1 MMALKKDIYI
11 FIIVVIVIIIVTF
24 MIVLVSPA
32 ESIYVLQI
40 SVEFFKFFFAKNCL
54 QHFH

>member
-40 SVEFFKFFFAKNCL
+40 SVGFF
-54 QHFH
+54 

>member
-40 SVEFFKFFFAKNCL
+40 SVEFF
-54 QHFH
+54 